1 MSELIPIF
9 PLQIVLYPG
18 EDLNLHIFEPRYK
31 QLINDCS
38 SGKSGFGMPT
48 VLNGKLA
55 MVGTEAMIKDIIN
68 IYPDGKID
76 LTVTGTRRFSIERH
90 VSTYDSKLYDG
101 AHVTWLEDDMTGNI
115 TTQSKMMKLVRE
127 IYDALQLSKPGLTDR
142 DDLMAYEVAHYV
154 GMSLEQEYILLTLS
168 SENERQEYLIKF
180 LRKVVPTMHSIERL
194 KERISMNGHFRE
206 LDPPD
211 FK

>member
-1 MSELIPIF
+1 MSVLIPIF
-9 PLQIVLYPG
+9 PLQIVLFPG

-31 QLINDCS
+31 QLISDCS
-38 SGKSGFGMPT
+38 SSKTGFGIPT
-48 VLNGKLA
+48 VLHGKLSL
-55 MVGTEAMIKDIIN
+55 VGTEAVIKDIIN

-76 LTVTGTRRFSIERH
+76 LTITGTRRFSIERH
-90 VSTYDSKLYDG
+90 IGTYEAKLYDG
-101 AHVTWLEDDMTGNI
+101 AQVTWLEDNMTSD
-115 TTQSKMMKLVRE
+115 TRTQSKMMNLVRE
-127 IYDALQLSKPGLTDR
+127 IYDALQLTKPGLTDR
-142 DDLMAYEVAHYV
+142 DDLLAYEVAHYV

-168 SENERQEYLIKF
+168 SEKERQEYLIKF